1 MKKKYLAISGGVGG
15 AKLVLGFSKILD
27 PTQLTVVG
35 NTADDFEHLGLH
47 ISPDLDTLM
56 YTLANRNNRKQ
67 GWGLAGES
75 WNFMKALNSLGG
87 ETWFQLGD
95 RDMATHVI
103 RTRLLSE
110 GRSLTEVTRYLCRKM
125 GVQHS
130 IIPMTDNTVA
140 TLVDTVGGEQLS
152 FQQYFVRERCRPI
165 VSGFQFQGIEH
176 AQTSA
181 PFQQILKD
189 PSLVVIVICPSNPYI
204 SIDPVLSLPGI
215 RTIFQS
221 TSVPIVAV
229 TPIVRNQAIK
239 GPTAKMLKELG
250 MSVSATT
257 VARHY
262 QDFLDG
268 FILDTQDKNLVEE
281 IETLGMAVTITNTI
295 MKTLADRIRL
305 ANKTLD
311 FADQLLENS
320 R

>member
-35 NTADDFEHLGLH
+35 NTADDFKHLGLR

-67 GWGLAGES
+67 GWGLARES
-75 WNFMKALNSLGG
+75 WNFMEALNSLGG

-110 GRSLTEVTRYLCRKM
+110 GRSLTEVTRYLCRQM

-130 IIPMTDNTVA
+130 IIPMTDDTVA

-152 FQQYFVRERCRPI
+152 FQHYFVRERCQPN
-165 VSGFQFQGIEH
+165 VSGFQYQGIEQ
-176 AQTSA
+176 AQASA

-215 RTIFQS
+215 RAIFQS
-221 TSVPIVAV
+221 TSIPIVAV

-239 GPTAKMLKELG
+239 GPTAKILKELG
-250 MSVSATT
+250 MSVSATS

-268 FILDTQDKNLVEE
+268 FVLDTQDKNLVEE

-295 MKTLADRIRL
+295 MRTLADRIRL

-311 FADQLLENS
+311 FAGQLLENS
-320 R
+320 L